1 MTSKKKLRSLLGG
14 TLFMVLMLSV
24 HPTTVSASAVGSS
37 TVMDQSVETEDQQS
51 GIQSETQTQASQD
64 SGAAV
69 RASQNGWV
77 KAGDSGWYFYENGQL
92 KTGWLYRNGNWY
104 WLDPDRNGRMA
115 ENSWFTYDNNLY
127 YAKGDGA
134 IYKNGFQEV
143 DGNLY
148 YFQSWGGIQRNVY
161 LSISGKMY
169 YVQENGIVARGIV
182 RTMNGHGDLC
192 AFDDTTGAQITQKGW
207 LKKGTSYY
215 WVREDGVLQTGWL
228 LYDDNWYWFDD
239 NGVMMTSGWKEIN
252 NNLYYF
258 RSWGGIYKNGFQ
270 SIGGNEYYFQSWGG
284 VYRNTFFTVKGKTYI
299 AQNDGSIYHASQTG
313 WVQLGDQTYWINQD
327 GSVQT
332 GWLKLEG
339 KWYWLKADGTRA
351 ASEWI
356 TYDNNRYYFDGDG
369 VMYTGM
375 KEVDGARYYFH
386 SWGGVYHNESFTW
399 QGKKYWAK
407 DDGTFYTGVCD
418 INGKK
423 YYFLED
429 GEQITKE
436 GWYLTNGT
444 YYWINKDT
452 SLQTGWVKYDNNWYW
467 MKEDGTMASSE
478 WITYDKNRYYFRSWG
493 GMYTGIHT
501 IGGTKYAFQSWGGL
515 YHDQTFTIGGK
526 TYYANSDGT
535 FATGWVQNGGKTYYF
550 DEDGTSHTG
559 WLLLDGTHYWIN
571 ANGTR
576 RDDELFQYDGNYYY
590 VDKNGVMATS
600 GWVYWDYNYYYPRSW
615 GGMYKNAFIT
625 YDNNLYY
632 LGSDSKMAIGW
643 QSIGGNTYYFRNWG
657 GMITGKQVIDGKT
670 YVFDEDGKLVQSPDG
685 FEPSAQIGVRT
696 VRNFLKNALLP
707 LGNTLYIWGGGH
719 TDAEAESYGV
729 NAQWKQFFNTQNST
743 YNYSDH
749 LYEYGKGLDCS
760 GYVGWTAHQV
770 TKEYATT
777 TSTGMPAY
785 FARKGWGTCV
795 TGDTSQKFTPGDVV
809 SKSGHVWIVI
819 GQCSD
824 GSVVVIHATPP
835 YIQLGGTVSST
846 GSINSEAIELANEYM
861 KMYYP
866 VAYER
871 YGVKVLDRSY
881 LTGVNHFTWSSSILS
896 DSEGYRRKKPAEIL
910 NDLFP
915 VSYTHLTLPTT

>member
-64 SGAAV
+64 SVAAV

-77 KAGDSGWYFYENGQL
+77 KAGDGGWYFYENGQL

-115 ENSWFTYDNNLY
+115 ENSWFTYDNNFY

-148 YFQSWGGIQRNVY
+148 YFQSWGGIQKNVY

-375 KEVDGARYYFH
+375 KEVDGTRYYFH

-444 YYWINKDT
+444 Y
-452 SLQTGWVKYDNNWYW
+452 
-467 MKEDGTMASSE
+467 
-478 WITYDKNRYYFRSWG
+478 
-493 GMYTGIHT
+493 
-501 IGGTKYAFQSWGGL
+501 
-515 YHDQTFTIGGK
+515 
-526 TYYANSDGT
+526 
-535 FATGWVQNGGKTYYF
+535 
-550 DEDGTSHTG
+550 
-559 WLLLDGTHYWIN
+559 YWIN

-643 QSIGGNTYYFRNWG
+643 QSIGGNTYYFRSWG

-881 LTGVNHFTWSSSILS
+881 LTGVNHFTWRSSILS

-910 NDLFP
+910 NDLFQ
-915 VSYTHLTLPTT
+915 

>member
-1 MTSKKKLRSLLGG
+1 MDPMEYIVPNRKRLPYGMMN
-14 TLFMVLMLSV
+14 F
-24 HPTTVSASAVGSS
+24 AV
-37 TVMDQSVETEDQQS
+37 
-51 GIQSETQTQASQD
+51 I
-64 SGAAV
+64 
-69 RASQNGWV
+69 R
-77 KAGDSGWYFYENGQL
+77 
-92 KTGWLYRNGNWY
+92 
-104 WLDPDRNGRMA
+104 
-115 ENSWFTYDNNLY
+115 
-127 YAKGDGA
+127 
-134 IYKNGFQEV
+134 
-143 DGNLY
+143 
-148 YFQSWGGIQRNVY
+148 
-161 LSISGKMY
+161 
-169 YVQENGIVARGIV
+169 
-182 RTMNGHGDLC
+182 
-192 AFDDTTGAQITQKGW
+192 
-207 LKKGTSYY
+207 
-215 WVREDGVLQTGWL
+215 RED
-228 LYDDNWYWFDD
+228 
-239 NGVMMTSGWKEIN
+239 
-252 NNLYYF
+252 
-258 RSWGGIYKNGFQ
+258 
-270 SIGGNEYYFQSWGG
+270 
-284 VYRNTFFTVKGKTYI
+284 
-299 AQNDGSIYHASQTG
+299 
-313 WVQLGDQTYWINQD
+313 
-327 GSVQT
+327 
-332 GWLKLEG
+332 
-339 KWYWLKADGTRA
+339 
-351 ASEWI
+351 
-356 TYDNNRYYFDGDG
+356 
-369 VMYTGM
+369 
-375 KEVDGARYYFH
+375 
-386 SWGGVYHNESFTW
+386 
-399 QGKKYWAK
+399 
-407 DDGTFYTGVCD
+407 
-418 INGKK
+418 
-423 YYFLED
+423 
-429 GEQITKE
+429 
-436 GWYLTNGT
+436 
-444 YYWINKDT
+444 
-452 SLQTGWVKYDNNWYW
+452 
-467 MKEDGTMASSE
+467 
-478 WITYDKNRYYFRSWG
+478 
-493 GMYTGIHT
+493 
-501 IGGTKYAFQSWGGL
+501 
-515 YHDQTFTIGGK
+515 
-526 TYYANSDGT
+526 
-535 FATGWVQNGGKTYYF
+535 
-550 DEDGTSHTG
+550 
-559 WLLLDGTHYWIN
+559 
-571 ANGTR
+571 
-576 RDDELFQYDGNYYY
+576 YYY

-896 DSEGYRRKKPAEIL
+896 DREGYRRKKPAEIL
-910 NDLFP
+910 NDLFQ
-915 VSYTHLTLPTT
+915 

>member
-444 YYWINKDT
+444 YYWIN
-452 SLQTGWVKYDNNWYW
+452 
-467 MKEDGTMASSE
+467 
-478 WITYDKNRYYFRSWG
+478 
-493 GMYTGIHT
+493 
-501 IGGTKYAFQSWGGL
+501 
-515 YHDQTFTIGGK
+515 
-526 TYYANSDGT
+526 
-535 FATGWVQNGGKTYYF
+535 
-550 DEDGTSHTG
+550 
-559 WLLLDGTHYWIN
+559 

-643 QSIGGNTYYFRNWG
+643 QSIGGNTYYFRSWG

-910 NDLFP
+910 NDLFQ
-915 VSYTHLTLPTT
+915 

>member
-64 SGAAV
+64 SVAAV

-115 ENSWFTYDNNLY
+115 ENSWFTYDNNFY

-239 NGVMMTSGWKEIN
+239 NGVMMASGWKEIN

-375 KEVDGARYYFH
+375 KEVDGTRYYFH
-386 SWGGVYHNESFTW
+386 
-399 QGKKYWAK
+399 
-407 DDGTFYTGVCD
+407 
-418 INGKK
+418 
-423 YYFLED
+423 
-429 GEQITKE
+429 
-436 GWYLTNGT
+436 
-444 YYWINKDT
+444 
-452 SLQTGWVKYDNNWYW
+452 
-467 MKEDGTMASSE
+467 
-478 WITYDKNRYYFRSWG
+478 SWG

-559 WLLLDGTHYWIN
+559 WLLLDGTYYWIN

-590 VDKNGVMATS
+590 VDKNGVMVTS
-600 GWVYWDYNYYYPRSW
+600 GWVYWYYNYYYPRNW

-643 QSIGGNTYYFRNWG
+643 QSIGGNTYYFRSWG
-657 GMITGKQVIDGKT
+657 GMITGKQVINGKT

-910 NDLFP
+910 NDLFQ
-915 VSYTHLTLPTT
+915 

>member
-64 SGAAV
+64 SVAAV

-77 KAGDSGWYFYENGQL
+77 KAGDGGWYFYENGQL

-115 ENSWFTYDNNLY
+115 ENSWFTYDNNFY

-148 YFQSWGGIQRNVY
+148 YFQSWGGIQKNVY

-239 NGVMMTSGWKEIN
+239 NGVMMASGWKEIN

-258 RSWGGIYKNGFQ
+258 QSWGGIYKNGFQ
-270 SIGGNEYYFQSWGG
+270 SIGGNEYYFRSWGG

-375 KEVDGARYYFH
+375 KEVDGTRYYFH

-478 WITYDKNRYYFRSWG
+478 WITYDKNRYYFRS
-493 GMYTGIHT
+493 
-501 IGGTKYAFQSWGGL
+501 
-515 YHDQTFTIGGK
+515 
-526 TYYANSDGT
+526 
-535 FATGWVQNGGKTYYF
+535 
-550 DEDGTSHTG
+550 
-559 WLLLDGTHYWIN
+559 
-571 ANGTR
+571 
-576 RDDELFQYDGNYYY
+576 
-590 VDKNGVMATS
+590 
-600 GWVYWDYNYYYPRSW
+600 
-615 GGMYKNAFIT
+615 
-625 YDNNLYY
+625 
-632 LGSDSKMAIGW
+632 
-643 QSIGGNTYYFRNWG
+643 WG

-861 KMYYP
+861 KMYYL

-910 NDLFP
+910 NDLFQ
-915 VSYTHLTLPTT
+915 

>member
-14 TLFMVLMLSV
+14 TLFMALMLSV

-192 AFDDTTGAQITQKGW
+192 AFDDTTGAQITQKGF

-239 NGVMMTSGWKEIN
+239 NGVMMASGWKEIN

-270 SIGGNEYYFQSWGG
+270 SIGGNEYYFRSWGG

-375 KEVDGARYYFH
+375 KEVDGTRYYFH
-386 SWGGVYHNESFTW
+386 
-399 QGKKYWAK
+399 
-407 DDGTFYTGVCD
+407 
-418 INGKK
+418 
-423 YYFLED
+423 
-429 GEQITKE
+429 
-436 GWYLTNGT
+436 
-444 YYWINKDT
+444 
-452 SLQTGWVKYDNNWYW
+452 
-467 MKEDGTMASSE
+467 
-478 WITYDKNRYYFRSWG
+478 SWG

-910 NDLFP
+910 NDLFQ
-915 VSYTHLTLPTT
+915 

>member
-77 KAGDSGWYFYENGQL
+77 KAGDGGWYFYENGQL

-239 NGVMMTSGWKEIN
+239 NGVMMASGWKEIN

-258 RSWGGIYKNGFQ
+258 QSWGGIYKNGFQ
-270 SIGGNEYYFQSWGG
+270 SIGGNEYYFRSWGG

-375 KEVDGARYYFH
+375 KEVDGTRYYFH

-478 WITYDKNRYYFRSWG
+478 WITYDKNRYYFRS
-493 GMYTGIHT
+493 
-501 IGGTKYAFQSWGGL
+501 
-515 YHDQTFTIGGK
+515 
-526 TYYANSDGT
+526 
-535 FATGWVQNGGKTYYF
+535 
-550 DEDGTSHTG
+550 
-559 WLLLDGTHYWIN
+559 
-571 ANGTR
+571 
-576 RDDELFQYDGNYYY
+576 
-590 VDKNGVMATS
+590 
-600 GWVYWDYNYYYPRSW
+600 
-615 GGMYKNAFIT
+615 
-625 YDNNLYY
+625 
-632 LGSDSKMAIGW
+632 
-643 QSIGGNTYYFRNWG
+643 WG

-910 NDLFP
+910 NDLFQ
-915 VSYTHLTLPTT
+915 

>member
-115 ENSWFTYDNNLY
+115 ENSWFTYDNNFY

-239 NGVMMTSGWKEIN
+239 NGVMMASGWKEIN

-258 RSWGGIYKNGFQ
+258 QSWGGIYKNGFQ
-270 SIGGNEYYFQSWGG
+270 SIGGNEYYFRSWGG

-375 KEVDGARYYFH
+375 KEVDGTRYYFH
-386 SWGGVYHNESFTW
+386 SWGGVYRNESFTW

-478 WITYDKNRYYFRSWG
+478 WITYDKNRYYF
-493 GMYTGIHT
+493 
-501 IGGTKYAFQSWGGL
+501 
-515 YHDQTFTIGGK
+515 
-526 TYYANSDGT
+526 
-535 FATGWVQNGGKTYYF
+535 
-550 DEDGTSHTG
+550 
-559 WLLLDGTHYWIN
+559 
-571 ANGTR
+571 
-576 RDDELFQYDGNYYY
+576 
-590 VDKNGVMATS
+590 
-600 GWVYWDYNYYYPRSW
+600 RSW

-910 NDLFP
+910 NDLFQ
-915 VSYTHLTLPTT
+915 

>member
-1 MTSKKKLRSLLGG
+1 
-14 TLFMVLMLSV
+14 
-24 HPTTVSASAVGSS
+24 
-37 TVMDQSVETEDQQS
+37 
-51 GIQSETQTQASQD
+51 
-64 SGAAV
+64 
-69 RASQNGWV
+69 
-77 KAGDSGWYFYENGQL
+77 
-92 KTGWLYRNGNWY
+92 
-104 WLDPDRNGRMA
+104 
-115 ENSWFTYDNNLY
+115 
-127 YAKGDGA
+127 
-134 IYKNGFQEV
+134 
-143 DGNLY
+143 
-148 YFQSWGGIQRNVY
+148 
-161 LSISGKMY
+161 
-169 YVQENGIVARGIV
+169 
-182 RTMNGHGDLC
+182 MNGHGDLC

-239 NGVMMTSGWKEIN
+239 NGVMMASGWKEIN

-258 RSWGGIYKNGFQ
+258 QSWGGIYKNGFQ
-270 SIGGNEYYFQSWGG
+270 SIGGNEYYFRSWGG

-375 KEVDGARYYFH
+375 KEVDGTRYYFH
-386 SWGGVYHNESFTW
+386 SWGGVYRNESFTW

-535 FATGWVQNGGKTYYF
+535 FATGWVQNGGKTYY
-550 DEDGTSHTG
+550 
-559 WLLLDGTHYWIN
+559 
-571 ANGTR
+571 
-576 RDDELFQYDGNYYY
+576 
-590 VDKNGVMATS
+590 
-600 GWVYWDYNYYYPRSW
+600 
-615 GGMYKNAFIT
+615 
-625 YDNNLYY
+625 
-632 LGSDSKMAIGW
+632 
-643 QSIGGNTYYFRNWG
+643 
-657 GMITGKQVIDGKT
+657 
-670 YVFDEDGKLVQSPDG
+670 FDEDGKLVQSPDG

-910 NDLFP
+910 NDLFQ
-915 VSYTHLTLPTT
+915 

>member
-1 MTSKKKLRSLLGG
+1 M
-14 TLFMVLMLSV
+14 
-24 HPTTVSASAVGSS
+24 
-37 TVMDQSVETEDQQS
+37 
-51 GIQSETQTQASQD
+51 
-64 SGAAV
+64 

-478 WITYDKNRYYFRSWG
+478 WITYDNNRYYF
-493 GMYTGIHT
+493 
-501 IGGTKYAFQSWGGL
+501 
-515 YHDQTFTIGGK
+515 
-526 TYYANSDGT
+526 
-535 FATGWVQNGGKTYYF
+535 
-550 DEDGTSHTG
+550 
-559 WLLLDGTHYWIN
+559 
-571 ANGTR
+571 
-576 RDDELFQYDGNYYY
+576 
-590 VDKNGVMATS
+590 
-600 GWVYWDYNYYYPRSW
+600 RSW

-670 YVFDEDGKLVQSPDG
+670 YVFDEAGKLVQSPDG
-685 FEPSAQIGVRT
+685 FEPSAQIGGRT

-729 NAQWKQFFNTQNST
+729 NAQWKQFFNTQNTT

-835 YIQLGGTVSST
+835 NIQLGGTESST
-846 GSINSEAIELANEYM
+846 ESINTEAIELANKYI
-861 KMYYP
+861 KKYYHDNKI
-866 VAYER
+866 R
-871 YGVKVLDRSY
+871 KTKKVLDRSY
-881 LTGVNHFTWSSSILS
+881 LTGVNHFTWSGSILS

-910 NDLFP
+910 NDLFQ
-915 VSYTHLTLPTT
+915 

>member
-115 ENSWFTYDNNLY
+115 ENSWFTYDNNFY

-239 NGVMMTSGWKEIN
+239 NGVMMASGWKEIN

-258 RSWGGIYKNGFQ
+258 QSWGGIYKNGFQ
-270 SIGGNEYYFQSWGG
+270 SIGGNEYYFRSWGG

-375 KEVDGARYYFH
+375 KEVDGTRYYFH
-386 SWGGVYHNESFTW
+386 SWGGVYRNESFTW

-535 FATGWVQNGGKTYYF
+535 FATGWVQNGGKTYY
-550 DEDGTSHTG
+550 
-559 WLLLDGTHYWIN
+559 
-571 ANGTR
+571 
-576 RDDELFQYDGNYYY
+576 
-590 VDKNGVMATS
+590 
-600 GWVYWDYNYYYPRSW
+600 
-615 GGMYKNAFIT
+615 
-625 YDNNLYY
+625 
-632 LGSDSKMAIGW
+632 
-643 QSIGGNTYYFRNWG
+643 
-657 GMITGKQVIDGKT
+657 
-670 YVFDEDGKLVQSPDG
+670 FDEDGKLVQSPDG

-910 NDLFP
+910 NDLFQ
-915 VSYTHLTLPTT
+915 

>member
-115 ENSWFTYDNNLY
+115 ENSWFTYDNNFY

-148 YFQSWGGIQRNVY
+148 YFQSWGGILRNVY

-239 NGVMMTSGWKEIN
+239 NGVMMASGWKEIN

-258 RSWGGIYKNGFQ
+258 QSWGGIYKNGFQ
-270 SIGGNEYYFQSWGG
+270 SIGGNEYYFRSWGG
-284 VYRNTFFTVKGKTYI
+284 VYRNTFFTVKGKSYI
-299 AQNDGSIYHASQTG
+299 AQNVGSIYLASQTG

-375 KEVDGARYYFH
+375 KEVDGTRYYFH

-444 YYWINKDT
+444 YYWITKDT

-478 WITYDKNRYYFRSWG
+478 WITYDKNRYYF
-493 GMYTGIHT
+493 
-501 IGGTKYAFQSWGGL
+501 
-515 YHDQTFTIGGK
+515 
-526 TYYANSDGT
+526 
-535 FATGWVQNGGKTYYF
+535 
-550 DEDGTSHTG
+550 
-559 WLLLDGTHYWIN
+559 
-571 ANGTR
+571 
-576 RDDELFQYDGNYYY
+576 
-590 VDKNGVMATS
+590 
-600 GWVYWDYNYYYPRSW
+600 RSW

-809 SKSGHVWIVI
+809 SKSGHGWIVI

-910 NDLFP
+910 NDLFQ
-915 VSYTHLTLPTT
+915 

>member
-64 SGAAV
+64 SVAAV

-77 KAGDSGWYFYENGQL
+77 KAGDGGWYFYENGQL

-115 ENSWFTYDNNLY
+115 ENSWFTYDNNFY

-148 YFQSWGGIQRNVY
+148 YFQSWGGIQKNVY

-239 NGVMMTSGWKEIN
+239 NGVMMASGWKEIN
-252 NNLYYF
+252 NNLYY
-258 RSWGGIYKNGFQ
+258 
-270 SIGGNEYYFQSWGG
+270 
-284 VYRNTFFTVKGKTYI
+284 
-299 AQNDGSIYHASQTG
+299 
-313 WVQLGDQTYWINQD
+313 
-327 GSVQT
+327 
-332 GWLKLEG
+332 
-339 KWYWLKADGTRA
+339 
-351 ASEWI
+351 
-356 TYDNNRYYFDGDG
+356 
-369 VMYTGM
+369 
-375 KEVDGARYYFH
+375 
-386 SWGGVYHNESFTW
+386 
-399 QGKKYWAK
+399 
-407 DDGTFYTGVCD
+407 
-418 INGKK
+418 
-423 YYFLED
+423 
-429 GEQITKE
+429 
-436 GWYLTNGT
+436 
-444 YYWINKDT
+444 
-452 SLQTGWVKYDNNWYW
+452 
-467 MKEDGTMASSE
+467 
-478 WITYDKNRYYFRSWG
+478 
-493 GMYTGIHT
+493 
-501 IGGTKYAFQSWGGL
+501 FQSWGGL

-910 NDLFP
+910 NDLFQ
-915 VSYTHLTLPTT
+915 

>member
-115 ENSWFTYDNNLY
+115 ENSWFTYDNNFY

-239 NGVMMTSGWKEIN
+239 NGVMMASGWKEIN

-258 RSWGGIYKNGFQ
+258 QSWGGIYKNGFQ
-270 SIGGNEYYFQSWGG
+270 SIGGNEYYFRSWGG

-493 GMYTGIHT
+493 GMYT
-501 IGGTKYAFQSWGGL
+501 
-515 YHDQTFTIGGK
+515 
-526 TYYANSDGT
+526 
-535 FATGWVQNGGKTYYF
+535 
-550 DEDGTSHTG
+550 
-559 WLLLDGTHYWIN
+559 
-571 ANGTR
+571 
-576 RDDELFQYDGNYYY
+576 
-590 VDKNGVMATS
+590 
-600 GWVYWDYNYYYPRSW
+600 
-615 GGMYKNAFIT
+615 NAFIT

-910 NDLFP
+910 NDLFQ
-915 VSYTHLTLPTT
+915 

>member
-14 TLFMVLMLSV
+14 TLFMALMLSV

-192 AFDDTTGAQITQKGW
+192 AFDDTTGAQITQKGF

-270 SIGGNEYYFQSWGG
+270 SIGGNEYYFRSWGG

-375 KEVDGARYYFH
+375 KEVDGTRYYFH

-493 GMYTGIHT
+493 GMY
-501 IGGTKYAFQSWGGL
+501 
-515 YHDQTFTIGGK
+515 
-526 TYYANSDGT
+526 
-535 FATGWVQNGGKTYYF
+535 
-550 DEDGTSHTG
+550 
-559 WLLLDGTHYWIN
+559 
-571 ANGTR
+571 
-576 RDDELFQYDGNYYY
+576 
-590 VDKNGVMATS
+590 
-600 GWVYWDYNYYYPRSW
+600 
-615 GGMYKNAFIT
+615 KNAFIT

-685 FEPSAQIGVRT
+685 FEPSAPIGVRT

-910 NDLFP
+910 NDLFQ
-915 VSYTHLTLPTT
+915 

>member
-1 MTSKKKLRSLLGG
+1 
-14 TLFMVLMLSV
+14 
-24 HPTTVSASAVGSS
+24 
-37 TVMDQSVETEDQQS
+37 
-51 GIQSETQTQASQD
+51 
-64 SGAAV
+64 
-69 RASQNGWV
+69 
-77 KAGDSGWYFYENGQL
+77 
-92 KTGWLYRNGNWY
+92 
-104 WLDPDRNGRMA
+104 
-115 ENSWFTYDNNLY
+115 
-127 YAKGDGA
+127 
-134 IYKNGFQEV
+134 
-143 DGNLY
+143 
-148 YFQSWGGIQRNVY
+148 
-161 LSISGKMY
+161 
-169 YVQENGIVARGIV
+169 
-182 RTMNGHGDLC
+182 
-192 AFDDTTGAQITQKGW
+192 
-207 LKKGTSYY
+207 
-215 WVREDGVLQTGWL
+215 
-228 LYDDNWYWFDD
+228 
-239 NGVMMTSGWKEIN
+239 
-252 NNLYYF
+252 
-258 RSWGGIYKNGFQ
+258 
-270 SIGGNEYYFQSWGG
+270 
-284 VYRNTFFTVKGKTYI
+284 
-299 AQNDGSIYHASQTG
+299 
-313 WVQLGDQTYWINQD
+313 
-327 GSVQT
+327 
-332 GWLKLEG
+332 
-339 KWYWLKADGTRA
+339 
-351 ASEWI
+351 
-356 TYDNNRYYFDGDG
+356 
-369 VMYTGM
+369 MYTGM
-375 KEVDGARYYFH
+375 KEVDGTRYYFH
-386 SWGGVYHNESFTW
+386 SWGGVYRNESFTW

-478 WITYDKNRYYFRSWG
+478 WIAYDKNRYYFHSWG

-559 WLLLDGTHYWIN
+559 WLLLDGTYYWIN

-590 VDKNGVMATS
+590 VDKNGVMVTS

-643 QSIGGNTYYFRNWG
+643 QSIGGNTYYFRSWG
-657 GMITGKQVIDGKT
+657 GMITGKQVINGKT

-910 NDLFP
+910 NDLFQ
-915 VSYTHLTLPTT
+915 

>member
-760 GYVGWTAHQV
+760 CYVGWTAHQV

-910 NDLFP
+910 NDLFQ
-915 VSYTHLTLPTT
+915 

>member
-14 TLFMVLMLSV
+14 TLFMALMLSV

-64 SGAAV
+64 SGAVV

-77 KAGDSGWYFYENGQL
+77 NAGDGGWYFYENGQL
-92 KTGWLYRNGNWY
+92 KTGWLYQNGNWY

-215 WVREDGVLQTGWL
+215 WVREDGILQTGWL

-239 NGVMMTSGWKEIN
+239 NGVMMASGWKEIN

-258 RSWGGIYKNGFQ
+258 R
-270 SIGGNEYYFQSWGG
+270 
-284 VYRNTFFTVKGKTYI
+284 
-299 AQNDGSIYHASQTG
+299 
-313 WVQLGDQTYWINQD
+313 
-327 GSVQT
+327 
-332 GWLKLEG
+332 
-339 KWYWLKADGTRA
+339 
-351 ASEWI
+351 
-356 TYDNNRYYFDGDG
+356 
-369 VMYTGM
+369 
-375 KEVDGARYYFH
+375 
-386 SWGGVYHNESFTW
+386 
-399 QGKKYWAK
+399 
-407 DDGTFYTGVCD
+407 
-418 INGKK
+418 
-423 YYFLED
+423 
-429 GEQITKE
+429 
-436 GWYLTNGT
+436 
-444 YYWINKDT
+444 
-452 SLQTGWVKYDNNWYW
+452 
-467 MKEDGTMASSE
+467 
-478 WITYDKNRYYFRSWG
+478 
-493 GMYTGIHT
+493 
-501 IGGTKYAFQSWGGL
+501 SWGGL

-559 WLLLDGTHYWIN
+559 WLILDGTYYWIN

-643 QSIGGNTYYFRNWG
+643 QSIGGNTYYFRSWG
-657 GMITGKQVIDGKT
+657 GMITGKQVINGKT
-670 YVFDEDGKLVQSPDG
+670 YVFDEDGRLVQSPDG
-685 FEPSAQIGVRT
+685 FEPSAQVGVRT

-729 NAQWKQFFNTQNST
+729 NAQWKQFFNTQDST

-809 SKSGHVWIVI
+809 SKSGHVWMVI

-910 NDLFP
+910 NDLFN
-915 VSYTHLTLPTT
+915 

>member
-64 SGAAV
+64 SVAAV

-77 KAGDSGWYFYENGQL
+77 KAGDGGWYFYENGQL

-115 ENSWFTYDNNLY
+115 ENSWFTYDNNFY

-148 YFQSWGGIQRNVY
+148 YFQSWGRIQKNVY

-239 NGVMMTSGWKEIN
+239 NGVMMASGWKEIN

-258 RSWGGIYKNGFQ
+258 QSWGGIYKNGFQ
-270 SIGGNEYYFQSWGG
+270 SIGGNEYYFRSWGG

-375 KEVDGARYYFH
+375 KEVDGTRYYFH

-444 YYWINKDT
+444 Y
-452 SLQTGWVKYDNNWYW
+452 
-467 MKEDGTMASSE
+467 
-478 WITYDKNRYYFRSWG
+478 
-493 GMYTGIHT
+493 
-501 IGGTKYAFQSWGGL
+501 
-515 YHDQTFTIGGK
+515 
-526 TYYANSDGT
+526 
-535 FATGWVQNGGKTYYF
+535 
-550 DEDGTSHTG
+550 
-559 WLLLDGTHYWIN
+559 YWIN

-643 QSIGGNTYYFRNWG
+643 QSIGGNTYYFRSWG

-881 LTGVNHFTWSSSILS
+881 LTGVNHFTWRSSILS

-910 NDLFP
+910 NDLFQ
-915 VSYTHLTLPTT
+915 

>member
-258 RSWGGIYKNGFQ
+258 R
-270 SIGGNEYYFQSWGG
+270 
-284 VYRNTFFTVKGKTYI
+284 
-299 AQNDGSIYHASQTG
+299 
-313 WVQLGDQTYWINQD
+313 
-327 GSVQT
+327 
-332 GWLKLEG
+332 
-339 KWYWLKADGTRA
+339 
-351 ASEWI
+351 
-356 TYDNNRYYFDGDG
+356 
-369 VMYTGM
+369 
-375 KEVDGARYYFH
+375 
-386 SWGGVYHNESFTW
+386 
-399 QGKKYWAK
+399 
-407 DDGTFYTGVCD
+407 
-418 INGKK
+418 
-423 YYFLED
+423 
-429 GEQITKE
+429 
-436 GWYLTNGT
+436 
-444 YYWINKDT
+444 
-452 SLQTGWVKYDNNWYW
+452 
-467 MKEDGTMASSE
+467 
-478 WITYDKNRYYFRSWG
+478 
-493 GMYTGIHT
+493 
-501 IGGTKYAFQSWGGL
+501 SWGGL

-819 GQCSD
+819 GKCSD

-910 NDLFP
+910 NDLFQ
-915 VSYTHLTLPTT
+915 

>member
-115 ENSWFTYDNNLY
+115 ENSWFTYDNNFY

-215 WVREDGVLQTGWL
+215 WVREDGV
-228 LYDDNWYWFDD
+228 
-239 NGVMMTSGWKEIN
+239 
-252 NNLYYF
+252 
-258 RSWGGIYKNGFQ
+258 
-270 SIGGNEYYFQSWGG
+270 
-284 VYRNTFFTVKGKTYI
+284 
-299 AQNDGSIYHASQTG
+299 
-313 WVQLGDQTYWINQD
+313 
-327 GSVQT
+327 
-332 GWLKLEG
+332 
-339 KWYWLKADGTRA
+339 
-351 ASEWI
+351 
-356 TYDNNRYYFDGDG
+356 
-369 VMYTGM
+369 
-375 KEVDGARYYFH
+375 
-386 SWGGVYHNESFTW
+386 
-399 QGKKYWAK
+399 
-407 DDGTFYTGVCD
+407 
-418 INGKK
+418 
-423 YYFLED
+423 
-429 GEQITKE
+429 
-436 GWYLTNGT
+436 
-444 YYWINKDT
+444 
-452 SLQTGWVKYDNNWYW
+452 LQTGWVKYDNNWYW

-910 NDLFP
+910 NDLFQ
-915 VSYTHLTLPTT
+915 